1 MVGQTKV
8 TVAAAAVQNGHR
20 SRRKSTDLTS
30 CRAYTLAHTHLPSH
44 APRIISSIKDQ
55 VVCVSLGAAFT
66 AAICNQTEAL
76 AGRFSV
82 PVLYTSAVKRRESR
96 AQLARVMAARAM
108 VAKDRWGV
116 TCDV

>member
-1 MVGQTKV
+1 MLLLQCKMRIAHGAKAPTSLL
-8 TVAAAAVQNGHR
+8 AVPAP
-20 SRRKSTDLTS
+20 S
-30 CRAYTLAHTHLPSH
+30 HTHLPSH
-44 APRIISSIKDQ
+44 APRVISSIKDQ

-82 PVLYTSAVKRRESR
+82 PVLYTSAVKRRECR

>member
-1 MVGQTKV
+1 MGQAKV
-8 TVAAAAVQNGHR
+8 TVVTVAV
-20 SRRKSTDLTS
+20 RKAHCSLRKNTDLTS
-30 CRAYTLAHTHLPSH
+30 LAVPAPSHTHLPSR
-44 APRIISSIKDQ
+44 APRVISSIKDQ

-108 VAKDRWGV
+108 VAKDR
-116 TCDV
+116 CDV